1 MDIILSLL
9 INVATAFVKP
19 FGKAA
24 AHYVIK
30 RIKDRTALSANKDGS
45 DDTV

>member
-9 INVATAFVKP
+9 IKIVAAFIKP
-19 FGKAA
+19 FAKAA
-24 AHYVIK
+24 AHYLIG

-45 DDTV
+45 DEAN